1 MKKTEKMRLEEGRK
15 RQWMKLFNETR
26 RREGKERMKQK
37 ERGETERTEEK
48 NEYKSYTHIGYKY
61 RSREV
66 GKIKERNT

>member
-1 MKKTEKMRLEEGRK
+1 
-15 RQWMKLFNETR
+15 
-26 RREGKERMKQK
+26 MKQK

-66 GKIKERNT
+66 RKIKERNT